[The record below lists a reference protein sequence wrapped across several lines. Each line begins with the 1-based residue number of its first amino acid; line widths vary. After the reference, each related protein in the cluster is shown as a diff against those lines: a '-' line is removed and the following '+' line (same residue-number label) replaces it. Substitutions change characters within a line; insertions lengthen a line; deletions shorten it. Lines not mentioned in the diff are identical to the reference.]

1 MERKYKHPQVN
12 LRLPTDLKDRIQE
25 LAEFNNRSANQEMV
39 AAIEYWILRN
49 SHVEVLTISDAA
61 ERIFQLEREME
72 VVKEKLGLRSSPH
85 IEGFLSFTIVLMF
98 TSGVVLPA
106 FTELISACWQVTPRI
121 NQTKATSS
129 S

>member
-61 ERIFQLEREME
+61 KRIFQLEREME
-72 VVKEKLGLRSSPH
+72 VVKEKLG
-85 IEGFLSFTIVLMF
+85 I
-98 TSGVVLPA
+98 
-106 FTELISACWQVTPRI
+106 
-121 NQTKATSS
+121 KK
-129 S
+129 

>member
-49 SHVEVLTISDAA
+49 SH
-61 ERIFQLEREME
+61 
-72 VVKEKLGLRSSPH
+72 
-85 IEGFLSFTIVLMF
+85 
-98 TSGVVLPA
+98 
-106 FTELISACWQVTPRI
+106 
-121 NQTKATSS
+121 
-129 S
+129 

>member
-1 MERKYKHPQVN
+1 MVWKENISIRRLIL

-25 LAEFNNRSANQEMV
+25 LAEFNNRSANQEVV

-72 VVKEKLGLRSSPH
+72 VVKEKLG
-85 IEGFLSFTIVLMF
+85 I
-98 TSGVVLPA
+98 
-106 FTELISACWQVTPRI
+106 
-121 NQTKATSS
+121 
-129 S
+129 

>member
-39 AAIEYWILRN
+39 AAIEYWILHN

-72 VVKEKLGLRSSPH
+72 VVKEKLG
-85 IEGFLSFTIVLMF
+85 I
-98 TSGVVLPA
+98 
-106 FTELISACWQVTPRI
+106 
-121 NQTKATSS
+121 KK
-129 S
+129 

>member
-1 MERKYKHPQVN
+1 MVWKENISIRRLIL

-25 LAEFNNRSANQEMV
+25 LAEFNNRSANQEVV

-72 VVKEKLGLRSSPH
+72 VKWSTKIGH
-85 IEGFLSFTIVLMF
+85 SFRVFPI
-98 TSGVVLPA
+98 
-106 FTELISACWQVTPRI
+106 
-121 NQTKATSS
+121 
-129 S
+129 

>member
-1 MERKYKHPQVN
+1 MAWKENISIRRLIL

-25 LAEFNNRSANQEMV
+25 LAEFNNRSANQEVV

-72 VVKEKLGLRSSPH
+72 VVKEKLG
-85 IEGFLSFTIVLMF
+85 I
-98 TSGVVLPA
+98 
-106 FTELISACWQVTPRI
+106 
-121 NQTKATSS
+121 
-129 S
+129 